1 MPSLPH
7 DAEALPAGQ
16 AHADHDDRRA
26 AADDHAE
33 LPVPVSAPMR
43 HAKVRAFTDHTTVG
57 QVCVGAGG
65 SVTIGCA
72 CGMTLTN
79 GPGWSLDEHIRLHR
93 AEARFLALSAVAPE
107 GIPRLVPHPA
117 PGATA

>member
-1 MPSLPH
+1 MH
-7 DAEALPAGQ
+7 DHEG
-16 AHADHDDRRA
+16 HDGTTDPVS
-26 AADDHAE
+26 DD

-57 QVCVGAGG
+57 QVVVDDDGA
-65 SVTIGCA
+65 VTIGCA

-93 AEARFLALSAVAPE
+93 AEARYLALSAVAPE
-107 GIPRLVPHPA
+107 GIPRLTPHPGS
-117 PGATA
+117 PGAGAS

>member
-1 MPSLPH
+1 MSEERTTDGPTTEGAPS
-7 DAEALPAGQ
+7 GG
-16 AHADHDDRRA
+16 
-26 AADDHAE
+26 

-57 QVCVGAGG
+57 QVVVDPDGA
-65 SVTIGCA
+65 VTIGCA

-93 AEARFLALSAVAPE
+93 AEARFLALSAVAPD
-107 GIPRLVPHPA
+107 GIPRLVPRP
-117 PGATA
+117 PQG

>member
-1 MPSLPH
+1 MH
-7 DAEALPAGQ
+7 DHEPPTEPTTEPE
-16 AHADHDDRRA
+16 D
-26 AADDHAE
+26 

-57 QVCVGAGG
+57 QVVVDPDGG
-65 SVTIGCA
+65 VTIGCA

-93 AEARFLALSAVAPE
+93 AEARFLALSAVAPA
-107 GIPRLVPHPA
+107 GIPRLTSHPG
-117 PGATA
+117 PTGATA

>member
-1 MPSLPH
+1 MVDDEHTTDEQGTDEPTTDGPSPGT
-7 DAEALPAGQ
+7 DS
-16 AHADHDDRRA
+16 
-26 AADDHAE
+26 

-57 QVCVGAGG
+57 QVVVDPDGG
-65 SVTIGCA
+65 VTIGCA

-93 AEARFLALSAVAPE
+93 AEARFLALSAVAPP
-107 GIPRLVPHPA
+107 GIPRLVPVSPDA
-117 PGATA
+117 